1 MGDDSTARAEQNID
15 GADLKVTKPKT
26 HATGWPAIGH
36 SLQQMGEERI
46 GPVRTAKSLLAIN
59 QVKGFDCMSC
69 AWPDP
74 EPGRRSPAEFCES
87 GAKAVAEEATSRRV
101 TPEFFA
107 AHPVAELEDWDDYS
121 LGQQGRLTAPMLLEA
136 GDTHYRPVSWDRA
149 FDIVAE
155 ELGRLASPDEA
166 VFYTSGR
173 TSNEAAFVYQLFV
186 RSFGT
191 NNLPDCSNMCH
202 ESTTRAL
209 TQTIGIGKA
218 TVTIDDIEHADLIL
232 IAGQNPGTN
241 APRMLTR
248 LENAKKN
255 GGRIVAIN
263 PLKEAGLLHFDNP
276 QSVRGLV
283 FHGRQIADEFLQ
295 IRLGGDQALFQ
306 ALGKVLIEL
315 DDERGGTVLD
325 HDFIDHYTEG
335 FAAWRDQVLG
345 VDWAEVERAS
355 GLTEKQIRKV
365 GRMIADAKSV
375 IIAWAMGLTQH
386 TNAVATIRDLTSVLL
401 ATGNIGRP
409 GAGLLPVRGH
419 SNVQGDRTMGI
430 WEQMPAP
437 FHDRLDKEFGFA
449 SPREKGLDTVES
461 LKAMHEGRV
470 KVFMGLGGNFAK
482 ATPDTTATEAVMRTL
497 DLTVQV
503 STKLNRS
510 HVVTGRRALILPCLG
525 RTEVDLQASGPQR
538 VSVED
543 TVSAIHGSQGDTPPA
558 STELRSEVAIV
569 TAIAERVLAGRPNT
583 ADADWRAMRDDY
595 RVIRR
600 HISHVVP
607 GFEAYEEKLD
617 RPGGFVLPHAPR
629 DNRHFTTNTEGGKD
643 ARAQFTVNPLEYYRV
658 PEGRLLL
665 QTIRSHDQF
674 NTTIYGKDDRYRG
687 VHGARE
693 VVLVHPSDLA
703 ERGLQQGDLVD
714 LVSEWTDGT
723 ERRASGWRV
732 VAYNTPRGNA
742 AAYYPEANVLIPLG
756 SSAKESNTPVAKA
769 IVIRLE
775 RAAVPEEAVAPLP
788 EPALA

>member
-1 MGDDSTARAEQNID
+1 MGDDTTARAEQNID
-15 GADLKVTKPKT
+15 DSELRVVKPRT
-26 HATGWPAIGH
+26 HATGWPGIGH
-36 SLQQMGEERI
+36 SLETGEEQMGA
-46 GPVRTAKSLLAIN
+46 VRTGRTLLDIN
-59 QVKGFDCMSC
+59 QVRGFDCMSC

-74 EPGRRSPAEFCES
+74 EPKRRSFAEFCES
-87 GAKAVAEEATSRRV
+87 GAKAVAEEATRRRA
-101 TPEFFA
+101 TPDFFA
-107 AHPVAELEDWDDYS
+107 AHSVAELATWDDYA
-121 LGQQGRLTAPMLLEA
+121 LGQQGRITEPMLLEA

-149 FDIVAE
+149 FDVVKE
-155 ELGRLASPDEA
+155 ELDRLGSPDEA

-173 TSNEAAFVYQLFV
+173 TSNEAAFAYQLFV

-218 TVTIDDIEHADLIL
+218 SVSIEDIEHADLIL

-248 LENAKKN
+248 LELAKKN
-255 GGRIVAIN
+255 GGRIVAVN
-263 PLKEAGLLHFDNP
+263 PLREAGLLHFDNP
-276 QSVRGLV
+276 QTVRGLV
-283 FHGRQIADEFLQ
+283 FRGRAIADEFLQ

-306 ALGKVLIEL
+306 ALGKVLLEL
-315 DDERGGTVLD
+315 DATRGGTVLD
-325 HDFIDHYTEG
+325 HDFIDHYTDGFEG
-335 FAAWRDQVLG
+335 WRDQVAALG
-345 VDWAEVERAS
+345 WDEIEAAS
-355 GLTEKQIRKV
+355 GLTEQQIRTV
-365 GRMIADAKSV
+365 AEMIADAKSV

-401 ATGNIGRP
+401 ATGNIGKP

-430 WEQMPAP
+430 WEQMPP
-437 FHDRLDKEFGFA
+437 QFHDRLDAEFSFA
-449 SPREKGLDTVES
+449 SPREKGFDTVEA
-461 LKAMHEGRV
+461 LEAMHAGRV

-482 ATPDTTATEAVMRTL
+482 ATPDTAATEAVMRTL

-503 STKLNRS
+503 STKPNRS
-510 HVVTGRRALILPCLG
+510 HVVHGKRALILPCLG

-543 TVSAIHGSQGDTPPA
+543 TVSAVHGSHGHLEPA
-558 STELRSEVAIV
+558 SPHLRSEVAIV
-569 TAIAERVLAGRPNT
+569 CGIAERVLADRPGT
-583 ADADWRAMRDDY
+583 AQADWRAMRDDY
-595 RVIRR
+595 RVIRT

-617 RPGGFVLPHAPR
+617 VPGGFVLPHAPR
-629 DNRHFTTNTEGGKD
+629 DSRHFTTNTDGGKD
-643 ARAQFTVNPLEYYRV
+643 ARAQFTANPLEYPRI

-665 QTIRSHDQF
+665 QTLRSHDQF
-674 NTTIYGKDDRYRG
+674 NTTVYGKDDRYRG
-687 VHGARE
+687 IHGARR
-693 VVLVHPSDLA
+693 VALVNPEDMA
-703 ERGLQQGDLVD
+703 ERGLEEGDLVD

-723 ERRASGWRV
+723 ERRAEGWRV
-732 VAYNTPRGNA
+732 VPYNTPRGNA

-756 SSAKESNTPVAKA
+756 STAKESNTPVAKA

-775 RAAVPEEAVAPLP
+775 PVAAPVPA
-788 EPALA
+788 

>member
-1 MGDDSTARAEQNID
+1 MGDDTTARAEQNIGD
-15 GADLKVTKPKT
+15 SGLRVTKPRT

-36 SLQQMGEERI
+36 SLQMGEEQM
-46 GPVRTAKSLLAIN
+46 GPVRTARTLMAIN
-59 QVKGFDCMSC
+59 QVKGFDCPSC

-87 GAKAVAEEATSRRV
+87 GAKATAEEATTRRV

-107 AHPVAELEDWDDYS
+107 AHPVSELEDWDDFS
-121 LGQQGRLTAPMLLEA
+121 LGQQGRLTTPMLLDA

-149 FDIVAE
+149 FDVVKE
-155 ELGRLASPDEA
+155 ELDALASPDEA

-173 TSNEAAFVYQLFV
+173 TSNEAAFVYQLLV
-186 RSFGT
+186 RSLGT

-218 TVTIDDIEHADLIL
+218 TVNIDDIEHADLI
-232 IAGQNPGTN
+232 IVAGQNPGTN

-255 GGRIVAIN
+255 GGRIVAVN
-263 PLKEAGLLHFDNP
+263 PLREAGLLHFDNP

-283 FHGRQIADEFLQ
+283 FKGRQIADEFLQ

-315 DDERGGTVLD
+315 DAERGGTVLD
-325 HDFIDHYTEG
+325 HDFIGHYTDGFEG
-335 FAAWRDQVLG
+335 WRTQVLG

-355 GLTEKQIRKV
+355 GLTEQQIRTV
-365 GRMIADAKSV
+365 GRMMADAKSV

-386 TNAVATIRDLTSVLL
+386 ANAVATIRDLTSLLL

-437 FHDRLDKEFGFA
+437 FHDRLDAEFGFA
-449 SPREKGLDTVES
+449 SPREKGLDTVET

-470 KVFMGLGGNFAK
+470 KVFMGMGGNFAK
-482 ATPDTTATEAVMRTL
+482 ATPDTAATEAVMRTL
-497 DLTVQV
+497 SLNVQV

-510 HVVTGRRALILPCLG
+510 HVVHGRRSLILPTIA
-525 RTEVDLQASGPQR
+525 RTEIDVQRSGPQR

-543 TVSAIHGSQGDTPPA
+543 TVSAVHGSHGHLPPA
-558 STELRSEVAIV
+558 SPELRSEVAIV
-569 TAIAERVLAGRPNT
+569 TGIAERVLAGRPNV
-583 ADADWRAMRDDY
+583 AYADWAAMRDDY
-595 RVIRR
+595 RVIRK

-629 DNRHFTTNTEGGKD
+629 DSRHFTTNTDGGKD
-643 ARAQFTVNPLEYYRV
+643 ARAQFTVNALEYPHV

-674 NTTIYGKDDRYRG
+674 NTTVYGKDDRYRG

-693 VVLVHPSDLA
+693 VVLVHPDDLA
-703 ERGLQQGDLVD
+703 ERGLAEGDRVD

-723 ERRASGWRV
+723 ERRAEGWRV
-732 VAYNTPRGNA
+732 VSYNTPRGNA

-775 RAAVPEEAVAPLP
+775 PSRVPV
-788 EPALA
+788 PA

>member
-1 MGDDSTARAEQNID
+1 MGDDSTARAEQNIE

-26 HATGWPAIGH
+26 HATGWPAIAH

-136 GDTHYRPVSWDRA
+136 GDTHYRPVGWDRA

-155 ELGRLASPDEA
+155 ELGRLSTPDEA

-218 TVTIDDIEHADLIL
+218 TVSIDDVEHADLIL

-315 DDERGGTVLD
+315 DEERGGTVLD

-335 FAAWRDQVLG
+335 FAAWHDQVRG

-437 FHDRLDKEFGFA
+437 FHDRLDAEFGFA

-482 ATPDTTATEAVMRTL
+482 ATPDTASTEAVMRTL

-525 RTEVDLQASGPQR
+525 RTEIDVQASGPQR

-543 TVSAIHGSQGDTPPA
+543 TVSAIHGSAGDTQPA
-558 STELRSEVAIV
+558 SPELRSEVAIV

-583 ADADWRAMRDDY
+583 AHADWAAMRDDY

-617 RPGGFVLPHAPR
+617 RPGGFVLPHAAR
-629 DNRHFTTNTEGGKD
+629 DTRHFTTNTEGGKD
-643 ARAQFTVNPLEYYRV
+643 ARAQFTVNALEYPRV

-693 VVLVHPSDLA
+693 VVLVHPKDLA

>member
-1 MGDDSTARAEQNID
+1 MGDDTTARAEQNID
-15 GADLKVTKPKT
+15 EAGLRVTKPRT
-26 HATGWPAIGH
+26 HATGLPAIGH
-36 SLQQMGEERI
+36 SLQVGQEQMGA
-46 GPVRTAKSLLAIN
+46 VRTAKTLLGIN

-87 GAKAVAEEATSRRV
+87 GAKAVAEEATQRRV

-107 AHPVAELEDWDDYS
+107 AHPVAELEGWDDYS
-121 LGQQGRLTAPMLLEA
+121 LGQQGRLTSPMLLEA

-149 FDIVAE
+149 FDVIKEQFDA
-155 ELGRLASPDEA
+155 LASPDEA

-186 RSFGT
+186 RSLGT

-218 TVTIDDIEHADLIL
+218 TVSLDDLEHAELIL

-263 PLKEAGLLHFDNP
+263 PLREAGLLHFDNP
-276 QSVRGLV
+276 QSVRGLL
-283 FHGRQIADEFLQ
+283 FRGRQIADEFLQ

-315 DDERGGTVLD
+315 DDASGGAVLD
-325 HDFIDHYTEG
+325 HDFIEHYTDG
-335 FAAWRDQVLG
+335 FAAWRDQVVG

-355 GLTEKQIRKV
+355 GLQEAEIRKV
-365 GRMIADAKSV
+365 AAMIAEAKSV
-375 IIAWAMGLTQH
+375 IFAWAMGLTQQ
-386 TNAVATIRDLTSVLL
+386 TNAVATIRDLTSLLL

-430 WEQMPAP
+430 WEQMPKP
-437 FHDRLDKEFGFA
+437 FHDRLDAEFGFT
-449 SPREKGLDTVES
+449 SPTEKGYDTVES
-461 LKAMHEGRV
+461 LHAMHEGRV
-470 KVFMGLGGNFAK
+470 KLFMGMGGNFAK
-482 ATPDTTATEAVMRTL
+482 ATPDTAATEAVLRTL

-510 HVVTGRRALILPCLG
+510 HVVHGRRALILPTLG

-543 TVSAIHGSQGDTPPA
+543 TACAVHGSHGHLEPA
-558 STELRSEVAIV
+558 SPELLSEVAII
-569 TAIAERVLAGRPNT
+569 TRIAERVLPGRPNT
-583 ADADWRAMRDDY
+583 ANADWAAMRADY
-595 RVIRR
+595 REIRR
-600 HISHVVP
+600 HISHIVP

-617 RPGGFVLPHAPR
+617 RPGGFVLPHAAR
-629 DNRHFTTNTEGGKD
+629 DSRHFTTNTDGGKD
-643 ARAQFTVNPLEYYRV
+643 AKALFTVNPLEYPRV
-658 PEGRLLL
+658 AEGRLLL

-687 VHGARE
+687 IHGARE
-693 VVLVHPSDLA
+693 VVLVHPQDLA
-703 ERGLQQGDLVD
+703 DRGLQEGDLVD
-714 LVSEWTDGT
+714 LVSEWTDGS
-723 ERRASGWRV
+723 ERRAEGWRV
-732 VAYNTPRGNA
+732 VPYNTPRGNA
-742 AAYYPEANVLIPLG
+742 AAYYPEANVLMPLG
-756 SSAKESNTPVAKA
+756 SVAKESNTPVAKA

-775 RAAVPEEAVAPLP
+775 PAKVPV
-788 EPALA
+788 PA

>member
-1 MGDDSTARAEQNID
+1 MGDDTTARAEQNID
-15 GADLKVTKPKT
+15 DAQLRVTKPRT

-36 SLQQMGEERI
+36 SLQTGEEQMGA
-46 GPVRTAKSLLAIN
+46 VRTTRTLLDIN
-59 QVKGFDCMSC
+59 QVRGYDCMSC

-74 EPGRRSPAEFCES
+74 EPSRRSPAEFCES
-87 GAKAVAEEATSRRV
+87 GAKAVAEEATKRRV

-107 AHPVAELEDWDDYS
+107 AHPVAELESWDDYA
-121 LGQQGRLTAPMLLEA
+121 LGQQGRITEPMLLEE
-136 GDTHYRPVSWDRA
+136 GDTHYRPVTWDRA
-149 FDIVAE
+149 FDVVKE
-155 ELGRLASPDEA
+155 EIDRLDSPDEA

-186 RSFGT
+186 RSLGT

-218 TVTIDDIEHADLIL
+218 SVSIDDIEHADLII

-248 LENAKKN
+248 LENQKKH
-255 GGRIVAIN
+255 GGRIVAVN
-263 PLKEAGLLHFDNP
+263 PLREAGLLHFDNP

-283 FHGRQIADEFLQ
+283 FRGRQLADEFLQ

-306 ALGKVLIEL
+306 ALGKVLLEL
-315 DDERGGTVLD
+315 EDAKPGSVLD
-325 HDFIDHYTEG
+325 ADFIEHYTEG
-335 FAAWRDQVLG
+335 FDAWRDQVRSVG
-345 VDWAEVERAS
+345 WAEIERAS
-355 GLTEKQIRKV
+355 GLSEQQIRTV
-365 GRMIADAKSV
+365 GRMIAEAKSV

-386 TNAVATIRDLTSVLL
+386 TNAVATIRDLTSLLL

-430 WEQMPAP
+430 WEQMPKP
-437 FHDRLDKEFGFA
+437 FHERLDAEFGFE
-449 SPREKGLDTVES
+449 SPTEKGFDTVEA
-461 LKAMHEGRV
+461 LKAMHEGRAR
-470 KVFMGLGGNFAK
+470 VFMGLGGNFAK
-482 ATPDTTATEAVMRTL
+482 ATPDTAATEAVMRTL
-497 DLTVQV
+497 ALTVHV

-510 HVVTGRRALILPCLG
+510 HVVHGKRALILPCLG
-525 RTEVDLQASGPQR
+525 RTEIDLQASGPQR

-543 TVSAIHGSQGDTPPA
+543 TVSAVHGSHGHLEPA
-558 STELRSEVAIV
+558 SPHLRSEVAIV
-569 TAIAERVLAGRPNT
+569 TGIAERVLAGRTNT
-583 ADADWRAMRDDY
+583 ANADWAAMRDDY
-595 RVIRR
+595 RVIRK

-629 DNRHFTTNTEGGKD
+629 DTRHFTTNTAGGKD
-643 ARAQFTVNPLEYYRV
+643 AKAQFTANPLEYPEV

-687 VHGARE
+687 VHGARK
-693 VVLVHPSDLA
+693 VVLVHPLDLEA
-703 ERGLQQGDLVD
+703 RGLKEGDLVD
-714 LVSEWTDGT
+714 LISEWTDGS
-723 ERRASGWRV
+723 ERRAEGWRAV
-732 VAYNTPRGNA
+732 PYNTPRGNA

-769 IVIRLE
+769 IVVRLE
-775 RAAVPEEAVAPLP
+775 PAGVPV
-788 EPALA
+788 PA

>member
-1 MGDDSTARAEQNID
+1 MGDDTTARAEQNID
-15 GADLKVTKPKT
+15 DSGLRTTKPRT
-26 HATGWPAIGH
+26 HATGLPAIGH
-36 SLQQMGEERI
+36 SLQQGEEQM
-46 GPVRTAKSLLAIN
+46 GAWRTARTFLDIN

-74 EPGRRSPAEFCES
+74 EPSRRSPAEFCES
-87 GAKAVAEEATSRRV
+87 GAKAVAEEGTKRRV

-107 AHPVAELEDWDDYS
+107 AHPLAELESWDDYA
-121 LGQQGRLTAPMLLEA
+121 LGQQGRITDPMLLEA

-149 FDIVAE
+149 FDIVKE
-155 ELGRLASPDEA
+155 EIDRLASPDEA

-173 TSNEAAFVYQLFV
+173 TSNEAAFAYQLFV
-186 RSFGT
+186 RSLGT

-218 TVTIDDIEHADLIL
+218 TVNIDDIEHADLIL

-248 LENAKKN
+248 LENAKKH

-263 PLKEAGLLHFDNP
+263 PLREAGLLHFDNP
-276 QSVRGLV
+276 QSVKGLLFRGTQL
-283 FHGRQIADEFLQ
+283 ADEFMQ

-315 DDERGGTVLD
+315 DDAAGGTVLD
-325 HDFIDHYTEG
+325 HDFIEHYTDG
-335 FAAWRDQVLG
+335 FAGWRDQVLS
-345 VDWAEVERAS
+345 VDWAEIELAS
-355 GLTEKQIRKV
+355 GLTERQIRRV
-365 GRMIADAKSV
+365 ARMIADARSV
-375 IIAWAMGLTQH
+375 IIAWAMGLTQQ
-386 TNAVATIRDLTSVLL
+386 TNAVATIRDLTSLLL

-430 WEQMPAP
+430 WEQMPKP
-437 FHDRLDKEFGFA
+437 FHERLDAEFGFE
-449 SPREKGLDTVES
+449 SPTEKGLDTVES

-470 KVFMGLGGNFAK
+470 KLFMGLGGNFAK
-482 ATPDTTATEAVMRTL
+482 ATPDTAATEAVMRTL

-510 HVVTGRRALILPCLG
+510 HVVHGKRALILPCLG
-525 RTEVDLQASGPQR
+525 RTEIDRQVSGPQR

-543 TVSAIHGSQGDTPPA
+543 TVCAVHGSHGHLEPA
-558 STELRSEVAIV
+558 SPHLLSEVAIV
-569 TAIAERVLAGRPNT
+569 TGIAERVLAGRPNT
-583 ADADWRAMRDDY
+583 AHADWAAMRDDY
-595 RVIRR
+595 RVIRT

-617 RPGGFVLPHAPR
+617 VPGGFVLPHAAR
-629 DNRHFTTNTEGGKD
+629 DNRHFATNTEGGKD
-643 ARAQFTVNPLEYYRV
+643 AKAQFTVNALEYPKA

-665 QTIRSHDQF
+665 QTVRSHDQF

-687 VHGARE
+687 IHGARK
-693 VVLVHPSDLA
+693 VVMVHPKDLA
-703 ERGLQQGDLVD
+703 ERGLSEGDLVD
-714 LVSEWTDGT
+714 LVSEWKDGS
-723 ERRASGWRV
+723 ERRAEGWRV
-732 VAYNTPRGNA
+732 VPYNTPRGNA
-742 AAYYPEANVLIPLG
+742 AAYYPEANVLIPLD
-756 SSAKESNTPVAKA
+756 STAKESNTPVAKA

-775 RAAVPEEAVAPLP
+775 PAA
-788 EPALA
+788 

>member
-1 MGDDSTARAEQNID
+1 MGDDTTARAEPNID
-15 GADLKVTKPKT
+15 DAQLRTTKPRT

-36 SLQQMGEERI
+36 SLQTGEEQMGA
-46 GPVRTAKSLLAIN
+46 VRTARTLLGVN
-59 QVKGFDCMSC
+59 QVKGYDCMSC

-74 EPGRRSPAEFCES
+74 EPSRRSPAEFCES
-87 GAKAVAEEATSRRV
+87 GAKAVAEEATRRRV

-107 AHPVAELEDWDDYS
+107 AHPVADLEGWDDYA
-121 LGQQGRLTAPMLLEA
+121 LGQQGRITHPMLLDA

-149 FDIVAE
+149 FDVVKE
-155 ELGRLASPDEA
+155 EIDRLASPDEA

-173 TSNEAAFVYQLFV
+173 TSNEAAFAYQLLV
-186 RSFGT
+186 RSLGT

-218 TVTIDDIEHADLIL
+218 SVTIDDIEHADLIL

-248 LENAKKN
+248 LENAKRN
-255 GGRIVAIN
+255 GGRIVAVN
-263 PLKEAGLLHFDNP
+263 PLREAGLLHFDNP

-283 FHGRQIADEFLQ
+283 FRGRQLADEFLQ

-306 ALGKVLIEL
+306 GLGKVLIEL
-315 DDERGGTVLD
+315 DAERGGGVLD
-325 HDFIDHYTEG
+325 RDFIEHYTEG
-335 FAAWRDQVLG
+335 FDHWRDQVAG
-345 VDWAEVERAS
+345 VAWAEIELAS
-355 GLTEKQIRKV
+355 GLREAQIRTV
-365 GRMIADAKSV
+365 GRMVADAGSV
-375 IIAWAMGLTQH
+375 IFAWAMGLTQH

-401 ATGNIGRP
+401 ATGNIGKP

-430 WEQMPAP
+430 WEQMPKP
-437 FHDRLDKEFGFA
+437 FHDRLDAEFAFR
-449 SPREKGLDTVES
+449 SPREKGFDTVEA
-461 LKAMHEGRV
+461 LEAMHAGRA

-482 ATPDTTATEAVMRTL
+482 ATPDTEATEAVLRTL

-510 HVVTGRRALILPCLG
+510 HVVHGRRALILPCLG
-525 RTEVDLQASGPQR
+525 RTEIDLQASGPQR

-543 TVSAIHGSQGDTPPA
+543 TVSAVHGSHGHLQPA
-558 STELRSEVAIV
+558 SPDLRSEVAIV
-569 TAIAERVLAGRPNT
+569 TGIAERVLAGRPN
-583 ADADWRAMRDDY
+583 AARADWAAMRDDY
-595 RVIRR
+595 RVIRT

-617 RPGGFVLPHAPR
+617 VPGGFVLPHAPR
-629 DNRHFTTNTEGGKD
+629 DTRHFATNTEGGKD
-643 ARAQFTVNPLEYYRV
+643 ARARFTVNPLEYPHI

-665 QTIRSHDQF
+665 QTLRSHDQF

-687 VHGARE
+687 IHGARK
-693 VVLVHPSDLA
+693 VVLVHPEDLRDRGLA
-703 ERGLQQGDLVD
+703 EGDLVD
-714 LVSEWTDGT
+714 LVSEWTDGS
-723 ERRASGWRV
+723 ERRAAGWRV
-732 VAYNTPRGNA
+732 VPYNTPRGNA
-742 AAYYPEANVLIPLG
+742 AAYYPEANVLMPLG
-756 SSAKESNTPVAKA
+756 STAKESNTPVAKA

-775 RAAVPEEAVAPLP
+775 PAA
-788 EPALA
+788 

>member
-1 MGDDSTARAEQNID
+1 MGDDTTARAEQNID
-15 GADLKVTKPKT
+15 DSGLRVTKPRT

-36 SLQQMGEERI
+36 SLQIGEEQMGA
-46 GPVRTAKSLLAIN
+46 VRTGRTLLEIN
-59 QVKGFDCMSC
+59 QVHGYDCMSC

-74 EPGRRSPAEFCES
+74 EPSRRSPAEFCES
-87 GAKAVAEEATSRRV
+87 GAKAVAEEATKRRV
-101 TPEFFA
+101 TPAFFA
-107 AHPVAELEDWDDYS
+107 AHPVAELETWDDFA
-121 LGQQGRLTAPMLLEA
+121 LGQQGRITEPVLLEP
-136 GDTHYRPVSWDRA
+136 GDDHYRPVSWDRA
-149 FDIVAE
+149 FDVIKQE
-155 ELGRLASPDEA
+155 IDRLASPDEA

-186 RSFGT
+186 RSLGT

-218 TVTIDDIEHADLIL
+218 SVSIDDIEHADLIL

-255 GGRIVAIN
+255 GGRIVAVN
-263 PLKEAGLLHFDNP
+263 PLREAGLLHFDNP

-283 FHGRQIADEFLQ
+283 FRGRQLADEFLQ

-306 ALGKVLIEL
+306 ALGKVLLEL
-315 DDERGGTVLD
+315 EAERGGGVLD
-325 HDFIDHYTEG
+325 QDFIAHYTEG
-335 FAAWRDQVLG
+335 FDGWRDQVSGLS
-345 VDWAEVERAS
+345 WAEIETAS
-355 GLTEKQIRKV
+355 GLTEQQIRTV
-365 GRMIADAKSV
+365 ATMVADAKSV
-375 IIAWAMGLTQH
+375 IFAWAMGLTQQ

-401 ATGNIGRP
+401 ATGNVGRP

-430 WEQMPAP
+430 WEQMPKP
-437 FHDRLDKEFGFA
+437 FHDRLDAEFGFA
-449 SPREKGLDTVES
+449 SPREKGFDTVEA
-461 LKAMHEGRV
+461 LEAMHAGRV

-482 ATPDTTATEAVMRTL
+482 ATPDTKATEAIMRTL

-510 HVVTGRRALILPCLG
+510 HVVHGKRALILPCLG
-525 RTEVDLQASGPQR
+525 RTEIDIQASGPQR

-543 TVSAIHGSQGDTPPA
+543 TVSAVHGSAGELQPA
-558 STELRSEVAIV
+558 SPALRSEVAIV
-569 TAIAERVLAGRPNT
+569 CGIAERVLAGRPN
-583 ADADWRAMRDDY
+583 AAAADWRAMRDDY
-595 RVIRR
+595 RVIRQ

-617 RPGGFVLPHAPR
+617 VPGGFVLPHAAR
-629 DNRHFTTNTEGGKD
+629 DNRHFATNTDGGKD
-643 ARAQFTVNPLEYYRV
+643 ARAQFTVNALEYPRI

-687 VHGARE
+687 IHGARK
-693 VVLVHPSDLA
+693 VALVNPEDLA
-703 ERGLQQGDLVD
+703 ERGLAEGDLVD
-714 LVSEWTDGT
+714 LVSEWTDGV
-723 ERRASGWRV
+723 ERRAEVWRV
-732 VAYNTPRGNA
+732 VPYNTPLGNA

-756 SSAKESNTPVAKA
+756 STAKESNTPVAKA

-775 RAAVPEEAVAPLP
+775 RAAVPV
-788 EPALA
+788 PA

>member
-1 MGDDSTARAEQNID
+1 MGDDTTARAEQNIED
-15 GADLKVTKPKT
+15 AGLRVTKPRT

-36 SLQQMGEERI
+36 SLQMGEEQM
-46 GPVRTAKSLLAIN
+46 GAFRTGKTLLEIN
-59 QVKGFDCMSC
+59 QTHGFDCMSC

-74 EPGRRSPAEFCES
+74 EPSRRSPAEFCES
-87 GAKAVAEEATSRRV
+87 GAKAVAEEATKRRV

-107 AHPVAELEDWDDYS
+107 AHPIAELEDWDDFA
-121 LGQQGRLTAPMLLEA
+121 LGQQGRITEPVLLEA

-149 FDIVAE
+149 FDIVKE
-155 ELGRLASPDEA
+155 EIAKLASPDEA

-186 RSFGT
+186 RSLGT

-218 TVTIDDIEHADLIL
+218 SVTIDDIEHADLIL

-255 GGRIVAIN
+255 GGRIVAVN
-263 PLKEAGLLHFDNP
+263 PLREAGLLHFDNP
-276 QSVRGLV
+276 QSVKGLV
-283 FHGRQIADEFLQ
+283 FRGTQLADEFLQ

-315 DDERGGTVLD
+315 DDTAGGTVLD
-325 HDFIDHYTEG
+325 HDFIEHYTDG
-335 FAAWRDQVLG
+335 FAAWRDQVTG
-345 VDWAEVERAS
+345 VTWPEIERAS
-355 GLTEKQIRKV
+355 GLTEAAIRTV
-365 GRMIADAKSV
+365 AGMIAEAKSV
-375 IIAWAMGLTQH
+375 IFAWAMGLTQQ

-430 WEQMPAP
+430 WEQMPEP
-437 FHDRLDKEFGFA
+437 FHDRLDAEFGFRT
-449 SPREKGLDTVES
+449 PREKGLDTVES
-461 LKAMHEGRV
+461 LTAMHEGRV

-482 ATPDTTATEAVMRTL
+482 ATPDTAATEAVMRTL

-510 HVVTGRRALILPCLG
+510 HVVHGRRALILPCLG
-525 RTEVDLQASGPQR
+525 RTEIDLQASGPQR

-543 TVSAIHGSQGDTPPA
+543 TVSAVHSSHGDLQPA
-558 STELRSEVAIV
+558 SPALRSEVAIV
-569 TAIAERVLAGRPNT
+569 CGIAERVLAGRPNT
-583 ADADWRAMRDDY
+583 ANADWRAMREDY
-595 RVIRR
+595 REIRR

-617 RPGGFVLPHAPR
+617 VPGGFVLPHAPR
-629 DNRHFTTNTEGGKD
+629 DSRHFTTNTDGGKD
-643 ARAQFTVNPLEYYRV
+643 ARAQFTVNVLEYPHI

-687 VHGARE
+687 IHGARK
-693 VVLVHPSDLA
+693 VALVHPEDLA
-703 ERGLQQGDLVD
+703 ERGLVEGDLVD
-714 LVSEWTDGT
+714 LVSEWTDGS
-723 ERRASGWRV
+723 ERRAEGWRV
-732 VAYNTPRGNA
+732 VPYNTPRGNA
-742 AAYYPEANVLIPLG
+742 AAYYPEANVLMPLG
-756 SSAKESNTPVAKA
+756 STAKESNTPVAKG

-775 RAAVPEEAVAPLP
+775 
-788 EPALA
+788 PAQA